1 MFDVVV
7 IMGRFLR
14 GLFMLMI
21 TLPAAFP
28 KGPSMVSK
36 LTATADTI
44 HIALAVD
51 SKSAKD
57 ALILAASVVNSV
69 IILNKIS
76 LFHAYIHY
84 CNRLCCCVGGRT
96 R

>member
-7 IMGRFLR
+7 NNLHRFLR
-14 GLFMLMI
+14 GLFVLMI

-28 KGPSMVSK
+28 KGPSTVSK

-69 IILNKIS
+69 YTFYKI
-76 LFHAYIHY
+76 
-84 CNRLCCCVGGRT
+84 
-96 R
+96 